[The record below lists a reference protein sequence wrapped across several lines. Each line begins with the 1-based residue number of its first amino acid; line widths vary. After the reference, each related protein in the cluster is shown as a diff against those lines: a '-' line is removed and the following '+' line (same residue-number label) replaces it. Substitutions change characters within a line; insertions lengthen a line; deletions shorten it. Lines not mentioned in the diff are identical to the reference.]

1 VPLRDLLDAQRA
13 AFARQPPG
21 YAERLDALRRLERA
35 LLKRQDDIAAA
46 VSRDFGGRPPEET
59 WALELFPL
67 LLEIRHACRH
77 LKRWMAPRSAP
88 VPWPFWRAKAAVV
101 HQPLGVVGI
110 LSTWNYPVF
119 LSLAP
124 LTGALAAG
132 NHVLLKPSE
141 LAPTTAALLEELLS
155 ELYPSTYVSVITG
168 GAETAAELTRLPLD
182 HILFTGSGRVGR
194 QVMKAASENLVPV
207 TLELGGKSPAVI
219 HADYPIEKA
228 AAKILTS
235 KLFNAGQ
242 TCVAPDYVL
251 LPKGRT
257 GEFVAAARRLVARM
271 HPVLDNPGYTRI
283 INLDHYR
290 RLAALV
296 DDARRQGAEVIECRQ
311 PADVCDESN
320 RVFPPTLVLNGRDA
334 MDVMREEIF
343 GPVLPIV
350 EYERLEDAAA
360 YVNAR
365 PHPLALYY
373 FDDDRERVS
382 AVINGVTAGG
392 VTVND
397 CMYHVG
403 QAALPFGGVGPSGMG
418 RYHGFDGFQT
428 LSNRK
433 GVYFQPRWAPLNL
446 LRPPYSAAARR
457 VISFLLRWG

>member
-13 AFARQPPG
+13 AFARHPPG

-59 WALELFPL
+59 RALELFPL

-77 LKRWMAPRSAP
+77 LKRWMAPGSAP
-88 VPWPFWRAKAAVV
+88 VPWPFWGAKAAVV

-110 LSTWNYPVF
+110 LSTWNYPIF

-141 LAPTTAALLEELLS
+141 LAPTTAALLEEMLS
-155 ELYPSTYVSVITG
+155 ELYPSTYVGVITG
-168 GAETAAELTRLPLD
+168 GPETAAELTRLPLD
-182 HILFTGSGRVGR
+182 HVLFTGSGRVGR

-219 HADYPIEKA
+219 HADYPLEKA

-271 HPVLDNPGYTRI
+271 HPVLDNPDYTRI

-320 RVFPPTLVLNGRDA
+320 RVFPPTLVLNGRDD

-343 GPVLPIV
+343 GPVLPVV
-350 EYERLEDAAA
+350 EYDRLEDAAA

-373 FDDDRERVS
+373 FDHDRERVN

-428 LSNRK
+428 FSNRK

>member
-1 VPLRDLLDAQRA
+1 MPLRDLLDAQRI
-13 AFARQPPG
+13 AFTRHQPG

-46 VSRDFGGRPPEET
+46 VSLDFGGRPAEET
-59 WALELFPL
+59 RALELFPL

-77 LKRWMAPRSAP
+77 LQRWMAPRRAP
-88 VPWPFWRAKAAVV
+88 VPWPFWPANAAVV

-110 LSTWNYPVF
+110 LSPWNYPVF

-124 LTGALAAG
+124 VTGALAAG

-141 LAPTTAALLEELLS
+141 LAPATAALLQEMLS
-155 ELYPSTYVSVITG
+155 ALYPSTYVSVITG
-168 GAETAAELTRLPLD
+168 GPETAAELTRLPLD
-182 HILFTGSGRVGR
+182 HLLFTGSTRVGR

-207 TLELGGKSPAVI
+207 TLELGGKSPVII

-228 AAKILTS
+228 AARILTS
-235 KLFNAGQ
+235 KLFSAGQ

-251 LPKGRT
+251 LPKGRA
-257 GEFVAAARRLVARM
+257 GEFVAAAQRLIARM
-271 HPVLDNPGYTRI
+271 HPALDNPDYTRI
-283 INLDHYR
+283 ISVSHYR

-296 DDARRQGAEVIECRQ
+296 DDARRRGADVIECKQ
-311 PADVCDESN
+311 AADVCDESN
-320 RVFPPTLVLNGRDA
+320 RVFPPTLVLNGRSD
-334 MDVMREEIF
+334 MDIMREEIF

-350 EYERLEDAAA
+350 EYDRLEDAAA

-373 FDDDRERVS
+373 FDVDRKRVN
-382 AVINGVTAGG
+382 AIVKGMTAGG

-418 RYHGFDGFQT
+418 RYHGFDGFQAF
-428 LSNRK
+428 SHKK

-446 LRPPYSAAARR
+446 LRPPYSATARR